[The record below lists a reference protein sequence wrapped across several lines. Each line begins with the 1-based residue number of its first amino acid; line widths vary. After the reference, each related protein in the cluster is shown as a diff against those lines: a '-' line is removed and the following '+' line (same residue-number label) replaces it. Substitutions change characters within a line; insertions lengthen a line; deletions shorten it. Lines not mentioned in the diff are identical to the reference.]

1 MIVSVDHGNK
11 SIKTPNYIFTSGV
24 IEAEDRPGMNV
35 DYRLHQQCYRRG
47 SHLRQHKY
55 SGRRCRGR
63 RSFCDPVSPS

>member
-35 DYRLHQQCYRRG
+35 DYIFWNG
-47 SHLRQHKY
+47 KY
-55 SGRRCRGR
+55 YSLTEKRI
-63 RSFCDPVSPS
+63 S